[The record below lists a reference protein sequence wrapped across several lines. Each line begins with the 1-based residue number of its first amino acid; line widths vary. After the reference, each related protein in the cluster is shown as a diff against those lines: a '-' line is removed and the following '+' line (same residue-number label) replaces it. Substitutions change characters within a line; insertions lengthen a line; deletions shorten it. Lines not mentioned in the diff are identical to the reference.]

1 MANRDLQLIESVKEY
16 IKERVPE
23 FLKEVNIPEERK
35 VPHPLDDMIVEK
47 LDVFEIREEDDDYR
61 IFYYVNEIKEIW
73 KLIIERSI
81 KCLRFFDGR
90 EPFLENKSKN
100 PIAYGVNELSDY
112 FEKYTQF
119 ETMLYGG
126 GKYYRDHVVHVF
138 KIGRAHV

>member
-61 IFYYVNEIKEIW
+61 I
-73 KLIIERSI
+73 
-81 KCLRFFDGR
+81 
-90 EPFLENKSKN
+90 
-100 PIAYGVNELSDY
+100 
-112 FEKYTQF
+112 
-119 ETMLYGG
+119 
-126 GKYYRDHVVHVF
+126 
-138 KIGRAHV
+138 